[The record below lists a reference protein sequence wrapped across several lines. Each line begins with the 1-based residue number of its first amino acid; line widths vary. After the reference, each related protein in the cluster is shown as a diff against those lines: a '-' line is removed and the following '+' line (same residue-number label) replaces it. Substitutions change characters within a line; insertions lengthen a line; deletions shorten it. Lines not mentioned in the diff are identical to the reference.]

1 MIRRPPRSTLFPY
14 TTLFRSIRS
23 VEAGFDAVIR
33 KAQLVGESVH
43 ADEMRG
49 DSDFWR
55 DCSSQWGL
63 GKGYRERINV
73 RNHDWFCVKHD
84 GEADEIGRASCRER
98 V

>member
-1 MIRRPPRSTLFPY
+1 M
-14 TTLFRSIRS
+14 
-23 VEAGFDAVIR
+23 EAGFDAVIR

-84 GEADEIGRASCRER
+84 GEADARVLAAVTEAWDDAMASVRHLLIQG
-98 V
+98 